1 MQIKRETKHF
11 LQMLAPQLFQPGQPD
26 SGKHQ
31 HERHVLKSP
40 HNRWRQVESL
50 KINSEK
56 ICLQGFSTWIFCR
69 FTQKSKNA
77 AGKEMEKKSLINIVD
92 LAGRWDRARY
102 LIQSRTTPLF
112 NEGSKKCWCWSYF
125 GSLGKE
131 VTAYSAFPR
140 FRLFN
145 SIKITRLYVL

>member
-1 MQIKRETKHF
+1 
-11 LQMLAPQLFQPGQPD
+11 
-26 SGKHQ
+26 
-31 HERHVLKSP
+31 
-40 HNRWRQVESL
+40 
-50 KINSEK
+50 
-56 ICLQGFSTWIFCR
+56 
-69 FTQKSKNA
+69 
-77 AGKEMEKKSLINIVD
+77 MEKKSLINIVDLAGRWDRADLTNKNTATKTMTMTMTMINIVD

-145 SIKITRLYVL
+145 SIKITRLYVLCIKALAVTSTWKIMNEKSEFMKNSCNMVKNYIVKRSCNA